1 RTGDGA
7 VEVVAAAGRKVTTS
21 AEAAALLGLPRAME
35 SVPRNDCGFEI
46 GCGTIDKRELVNELR
61 IW

>member
-1 RTGDGA
+1 M
-7 VEVVAAAGRKVTTS
+7 VAAAGRKVTTS